1 MNADTEKLWDAL
13 RVEAESAASSERLL
27 GAYLQETVLGQKS
40 FDAALSYTLA
50 SKLRDD
56 ILPSITL
63 RDLFLEVLQ
72 TEEGLRECILVDLQ
86 AVKDRDPAAGGYL
99 SPFLFFKGFHAL
111 SAYRFAHYLWYEDRK
126 TLALYLQSLISKVF
140 GVDIHPAATIGHG
153 ILIDHATG
161 VVIGETAVVGNNVSL
176 LHGVTLGGTGKERGD
191 RHPKVGDGVLIA
203 AGAKVLGNIKI
214 GEGAKIG
221 AGSVVLHD
229 VKAHCTV
236 VGVPA
241 KNIGTCK
248 EATPALGM
256 NQQLGKND
264 ASGFDPGI

>member
-1 MNADTEKLWDAL
+1 MTEQLESIWENL
-13 RVEAESAASSERLL
+13 REEAEQAAASERLL
-27 GAYLQETVLGQKS
+27 GAYFQETVLGQRS
-40 FDAALSYTLA
+40 LEGALSFTLA
-50 SKLRDD
+50 SKLRDE

-63 RDLFLEVLQ
+63 RDLFMEILDRD
-72 TEEGLRECILVDLQ
+72 EELRETIRLDLQ
-86 AVKDRDPAAGGYL
+86 AVRDRDPAAAGYL

-111 SAYRFAHYLWYEDRK
+111 TSFRFAHALWRENRR

-140 GVDIHPAATIGHG
+140 GVDIHPAARIGHG
-153 ILIDHATG
+153 ILVDHATG

-176 LHGVTLGGTGKERGD
+176 LHNVTLGGTGKESGD

-214 GEGAKIG
+214 GNGAKIG

-229 VKAHCTV
+229 VDAHCTV

-241 KNIGTCK
+241 KKVGYCGDS
-248 EATPALGM
+248 EPALRM
-256 NQQLGKND
+256 NQQIDSAVRRKKG
-264 ASGFDPGI
+264 